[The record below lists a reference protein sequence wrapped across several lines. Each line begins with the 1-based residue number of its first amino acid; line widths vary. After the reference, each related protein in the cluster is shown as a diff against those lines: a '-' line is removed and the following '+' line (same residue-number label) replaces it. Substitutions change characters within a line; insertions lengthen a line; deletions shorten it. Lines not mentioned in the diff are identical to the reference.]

1 MDTYKAE
8 YVSKCAAAASKGA
21 SGFAVAGLA
30 TAGSQGEE
38 GASASAVGGLA
49 TAGSDASVYALV
61 NQPSAGVNTTGGDGS
76 AQVCMLTVSLSHAL
90 CNSSQSL

>member
-1 MDTYKAE
+1 VQVDTYKAE
-8 YVSKCAAAASKGA
+8 YMSKCTAAASQGA
-21 SGFAVAGLA
+21 SVSAVAGLA
-30 TAGSQGEE
+30 TAGSKT
-38 GASASAVGGLA
+38 ASAYAVAGLA

-76 AQVCMLTVSLSHAL
+76 VQVCMLTVSLSHAL

>member
-8 YVSKCAAAASKGA
+8 YLSKCEAAASQAA
-21 SGFAVAGLA
+21 SAYAVA
-30 TAGSQGEE
+30 
-38 GASASAVGGLA
+38 GLA

-90 CNSSQSL
+90 CISSQSL